1 MTDSMQTVQGRCPAC
16 GASSLFLGDGGH
28 VTCARL
34 ECPKPEAAD
43 ELLHGDFVTKST
55 NALLTSRMVASA
67 AVYNGVLIRA
77 LHAEAELAALR
88 QVARGYCPAC
98 GRGDCAPTV
107 EDWEQQKQRADQAE
121 AAHAQTIDS
130 LDRAVR
136 RARRAEA
143 VIEAVAEI
151 LADHNG
157 DDWSRHP
164 ATEAVASALRL
175 PPTPTAAT
183 QATEHVYLSTGC
195 LHGKHDYCRSH
206 TGLSGAKKAA
216 VCKFC
221 QAPCRC
227 SCHQEQPDV

>member
-1 MTDSMQTVQGRCPAC
+1 MTDRKT
-16 GASSLFLGDGGH
+16 ASTINDTELDQLYAENDRLTAELADYDQRVENLTRQAARTDPELRNQLAAAISALG
-28 VTCARL
+28 
-34 ECPKPEAAD
+34 K
-43 ELLHGDFVTKST
+43 
-55 NALLTSRMVASA
+55 
-67 AVYNGVLIRA
+67 
-77 LHAEAELAALR
+77 AETELAALR

-107 EDWEQQKQRADQAE
+107 EDE